1 MSAPTSPAGVLYWDE
16 ATWTELDALDRSRA
30 VALLPVG
37 AVEAHGPH
45 LPLSTD
51 VVIARAMAEAAA
63 RRLAGRGFTALLL
76 PPFSY
81 TAAPFAAAF
90 AGTLSMRP
98 ETVESLLEDLAAALA
113 ASGVPLL
120 GIANSHL
127 DPAHLGALHAA
138 AASIRRHG
146 RIAVAF
152 PDLTRKPWALRLGEE
167 FKSGACH
174 AGRFEGS
181 VVLAAAPHL
190 VREEAR
196 RDLAPNPASLSR
208 AIRAGKASFEESG
221 GPAAYFGD
229 PAAASAEEG
238 RETIETLGAIL
249 EEAVLAELADA

>member
-1 MSAPTSPAGVLYWDE
+1 MPPPARPAGVLRWDE
-16 ATWTELDALDRSRA
+16 ATWTDLAALDPARA
-30 VALLPVG
+30 IALLPVG

-51 VVIARAMAEAAA
+51 VVIAKAMAVAGA
-63 RRLAGRGFTALLL
+63 RRLAARGFTALLL
-76 PPFSY
+76 PPLSY

-90 AGTLSMRP
+90 PGTLSIRP
-98 ETVESLLEDLAAALA
+98 ETVEALLVDLAAALA
-113 ASGVPLL
+113 ARGLPLL

-127 DPAHLGALHAA
+127 DPAHLGALDAA
-138 AASIRRHG
+138 AAAIRRQG
-146 RIAVAF
+146 RIGVAF

-181 VVLAAAPHL
+181 IVLAAAPHL
-190 VREEAR
+190 VREETR
-196 RDLAPNPASLSR
+196 RGLASNPASLSQ
-208 AIRAGKASFEESG
+208 AIRAGKATFAEAG

-229 PAAASAEEG
+229 PAAASAGEG